1 MLAIGISGKR
11 NQGKSAV
18 ALALASRIQRCTI
31 ISVYDI
37 VTFFNNSKDYEE
49 RDAITEHIRQT
60 RENFIVD
67 SLKIKMS
74 LESSKYNVFIIDD
87 IFDSILMNQIKRALN
102 AQIIGVEKP
111 ELSNLP
117 LKIRDNVEYG
127 ILGEPDY
134 IVRFSSNYNELLKEI
149 NTLMDSLKEK
159 GIFAG

>member
-11 NQGKSAV
+11 SQGKSAV
-18 ALALASRIQRCTI
+18 AIALASRIERCSI

-37 VTFFNNSKDYEE
+37 VTFFNACKDDAE

-67 SLKIKMS
+67 SIKIKMS
-74 LESSKYNVFIIDD
+74 LETSKYNVFIIDD
-87 IFDSILMNQIKRALN
+87 IFDSILMNQIKRELN

-111 ELSNLP
+111 ALYNLP
-117 LKIRDNVEYG
+117 LKIRDNVASG

-134 IVRFSSNYNELLKEI
+134 IVRYSSNYNELSKEI
-149 NTLMDSLKEK
+149 DALLGSFKEK